1 MAGATWTKLPG
12 AGAISGVAGAACVAA
27 PVLGNLSHVS
37 SRVLYVS
44 YRPRFI
50 ITSSLSRS

>member
-1 MAGATWTKLPG
+1 MTGATWTKLPG

-37 SRVLYVS
+37 YTCLTGRVL
-44 YRPRFI
+44 
-50 ITSSLSRS
+50 